1 MTTDYA
7 PTVFV
12 VDDDP
17 DVRESLRWLFESVG
31 LAVEEFSDSAAFL
44 ESYRSDR
51 PGCLLLD
58 VRMPGMDGLA
68 LLERLNEH
76 HVWLPS
82 IVLTGHGDIPMAV
95 RAMKLGAVDFVQKPA
110 NHQQLL
116 ELVNEA
122 LRRDREF
129 REQIGDPAAVA
140 ERLASLTPRE
150 REVLEGL
157 VEGDSNK
164 AIAYNLDVGSRT
176 VETHRARIM
185 EKMQAST
192 VADLVR
198 MTLFVRWRP

>member
-1 MTTDYA
+1 MENA

-17 DVRESLRWLFESVG
+17 DVRESLHWLFDSVG
-31 LAVEEFSDSAAFL
+31 LAVEDFSTSEAFL
-44 ESYRSDR
+44 ESYRSSR

-76 HVWLPS
+76 HVWLPTV
-82 IVLTGHGDIPMAV
+82 ILTGHGDIPMAV

-116 ELVNEA
+116 ERVKDA
-122 LRRDREF
+122 LRRDGEF
-129 REQIGDPAAVA
+129 REQIGDPATVA

-150 REVLEGL
+150 REVLDGL
-157 VEGDSNK
+157 VRGQSNK
-164 AIAYNLDVGSRT
+164 VIAFNLDVGIRT
-176 VETHRARIM
+176 AETHRARIM
-185 EKMQAST
+185 EKMQASSI
-192 VADLVR
+192 ADLVR

>member
-1 MTTDYA
+1 MESA

-17 DVRESLRWLFESVG
+17 DVRESLRWLFNSVG
-31 LAVEEFSDSAAFL
+31 LAVEDFSTSEVFL
-44 ESYRSDR
+44 ESYRSSR

-76 HVWLPS
+76 HVWLPTV
-82 IVLTGHGDIPMAV
+82 ILTGHGDIPMAV

-116 ELVNEA
+116 ERVQDA
-122 LRRDREF
+122 LRRDGEF
-129 REQIGDPAAVA
+129 REQIGDPATVA

-150 REVLEGL
+150 REVLDGL
-157 VEGDSNK
+157 VRGQSNK
-164 AIAYNLDVGSRT
+164 VIAFNLDVGIRT

-185 EKMQAST
+185 EKMQASS

>member
-1 MTTDYA
+1 MMDNA
-7 PTVFV
+7 ATVFV

-31 LAVEEFSDSAAFL
+31 LAVEDFPTSDAFL
-44 ESYRSDR
+44 ESYRSGR

-58 VRMPGMDGLA
+58 VRMPGIDGLA
-68 LLERLNEH
+68 LLERLNGH
-76 HVWLPS
+76 HVWLPT
-82 IVLTGHGDIPMAV
+82 IILTGHGDITMAV

-116 ELVNEA
+116 ELVKDA
-122 LRRDREF
+122 LRRDGEF
-129 REQIGDPAAVA
+129 REQIGDPATVA

-150 REVLEGL
+150 REVLDGL
-157 VEGDSNK
+157 VRGQSNK
-164 AIAYNLDVGSRT
+164 AIAFNLQVGSRT

-192 VADLVR
+192 AADLVR

>member
-1 MTTDYA
+1 MKNA
-7 PTVFV
+7 ATVFV

-17 DVRESLRWLFESVG
+17 DVRESLRWLFDSVG
-31 LAVEEFSDSAAFL
+31 LAVEDFPSSEAFL
-44 ESYRSDR
+44 KSYRFSR

-76 HVWLPS
+76 HVWLPT
-82 IVLTGHGDIPMAV
+82 IILTGHGDIPMAV

-116 ELVNEA
+116 ELVKEA
-122 LRRDREF
+122 LRRDGEF
-129 REQIGDPAAVA
+129 REQIGDPATVA

-157 VEGDSNK
+157 VKGESNK
-164 AIAYNLDVGSRT
+164 VIAFNLEVGSRT
-176 VETHRARIM
+176 IETHRARIM
-185 EKMQAST
+185 EKMRAST

-198 MTLFVRWRP
+198 MTLFVRWHP

>member
-1 MTTDYA
+1 MENA

-17 DVRESLRWLFESVG
+17 DVRESLRWLFDSVG
-31 LAVEEFSDSAAFL
+31 LAVEDFSTSEVFL
-44 ESYRSDR
+44 ESYRSSR

-76 HVWLPS
+76 HVWLPTV
-82 IVLTGHGDIPMAV
+82 ILTGHGDIPMAV

-116 ELVNEA
+116 ERVKDA
-122 LRRDREF
+122 LRRDGEF
-129 REQIGDPAAVA
+129 REQIGDPATVA

-150 REVLEGL
+150 REVLDGL
-157 VEGDSNK
+157 VRGQSNK
-164 AIAYNLDVGSRT
+164 VIAFNLDVGIRT

-185 EKMQAST
+185 EKMQASS

>member
-1 MTTDYA
+1 MEHTA
-7 PTVFV
+7 TVFV

-17 DVRESLRWLFESVG
+17 DVRESLRWLVDSVG
-31 LAVEEFSDSAAFL
+31 LAVEDAPSSEAIL
-44 ESYRSDR
+44 EGYRSGR

-76 HVWLPS
+76 HVWLPT
-82 IVLTGHGDIPMAV
+82 IILTGHGDIPMAV

-116 ELVNEA
+116 ELVQEA

-129 REQIGDPAAVA
+129 REQIGDPATVA

-157 VEGDSNK
+157 VKGESNK
-164 AIAYNLDVGSRT
+164 VIAYNLEVGSRT